1 MNQVEASY
9 SYEEKEKKYEE
20 FVKGQDLCDFQQ
32 SAKWGKVKEFWKNE
46 IVTVENEKGQIIA
59 SASILIRKMSI
70 FGNLMYIPRGPVGN
84 IENEEILKQITEKIK
99 EVAKKYKAFG
109 VMIEPNIT
117 ADNEEF
123 KKIAKKIGYQI
134 NSKAVNFEQSIQA
147 RYNFRLNLEN
157 KTEEEVFSG
166 FASKT
171 RYNVRVAMKNN
182 VKVVEKGKEGL
193 DEFYKLMEETGSRD
207 HFIVRSKDYFEK
219 VLDIFPEEVK
229 ILIAYYNDK
238 PIATIAPIMYGKKM
252 WYLYGASGNE
262 ERNKMPTY
270 LLQWEAIKIALK
282 NNCTVYDFRG
292 VCMDKNGEDGL
303 FRYKK
308 GFGGDLVELI
318 GEIYL
323 PIKPLKYSLFKFSK
337 MLYIKLRNIKHWGLK
352 K

>member
-1 MNQVEASY
+1 MDKIEASN
-9 SYEEKEKKYEE
+9 SFEEKFGKYEE
-20 FVKGQDLCDFQQ
+20 FVKNNDLCDFQQ
-32 SAKWGKVKEFWKNE
+32 SAKWAKVKEFWKNE
-46 IVTVENEKGQIIA
+46 IATVEDENGNIIA
-59 SASILIRKMSI
+59 SVSVLIRKMSL

-84 IENEEILKQITEKIK
+84 IEDEKVLEQITLKIK
-99 EVAKKYKAFG
+99 EIAKKYKAFG
-109 VMIEPNIT
+109 VIIEPNIKE
-117 ADNEEF
+117 DNEQF
-123 KKIAKKIGYQI
+123 KKIAKKIGYRI

-157 KTEEEVFSG
+157 KTEDEIFSG

-193 DEFYKLMEETGSRD
+193 DEFYKLMEETGNRD
-207 HFIVRSKDYFEK
+207 HFIVRTKEYFET

-238 PIATIAPIMYGKKM
+238 PIATLMPILYGNKM
-252 WYLYGASGNE
+252 WYLYGASGND

-270 LLQWEAIKIALK
+270 LLQWEAIKIAMK
-282 NNCTVYDFRG
+282 NNCKLYDFRG

-303 FRYKK
+303 YRYKK

-323 PIKPLKYSLFKFSK
+323 PIKPFKYSLFKISK
-337 MLYIKLRNIKHWGLK
+337 RAFIKLRYIKHWGLK